1 MTAVVVTNWFGVVVF
16 LVGVP
21 SIVIVALVVLAAAER
36 RTR

>member
-1 MTAVVVTNWFGVVVF
+1 MTAAVVTNWFGAAVF